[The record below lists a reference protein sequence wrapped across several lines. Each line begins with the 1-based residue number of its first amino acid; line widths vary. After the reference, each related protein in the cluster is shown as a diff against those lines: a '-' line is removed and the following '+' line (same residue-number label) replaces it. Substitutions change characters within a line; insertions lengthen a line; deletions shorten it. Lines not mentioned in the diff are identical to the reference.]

1 VITDQGITKFI
12 NLADESP
19 QVPNLQRKTYADF
32 RLTQKEWA
40 MLDLLRQILKHPALA
55 QQQFSSERVPTVSKV
70 FPIIE
75 FLLSALEAA
84 KKDKAFEDIHDAIVA
99 GVSNLE
105 KWYRKLDACH
115 VYAVCNGASN
125 DSNPI
130 IHSPMD

>member
-1 VITDQGITKFI
+1 MKFI
-12 NLADESP
+12 NLAEESL
-19 QVPNLQRKTYADF
+19 QVPNLQRKSYANF
-32 RLTQKEWA
+32 RLTHKEWA
-40 MLDLLRQILKHPALA
+40 RLDLLCQILKHPTLA
-55 QQQFSSERVPTVSKV
+55 QQQFSSEHIPTVSKV
-70 FPIIE
+70 FPIVE

-84 KKDKAFEDIHDAIVA
+84 QKDEAFKDIHDAIAA
-99 GVSNLE
+99 GVSNLR